1 MNHRWMGTK
10 TLLCGGLMLAAVAF
24 AAEPIPCTLDVAS
37 EGTDV
42 LLSVPSD
49 GNVDVNLVCS
59 SAETTPGALELA
71 LSAFTGDEGSVAAV
85 LSPAQAP
92 AGAKPQQPLKVTVP
106 KTLLVPLRLA
116 APSLPQTGKYT
127 GRLLILAEGRD
138 PVVRKIVLT
147 REAQR
152 GTLVISPQ
160 PLTLTITR
168 PFWGGA
174 SGTTFS
180 VALREKTGRL
190 RLEGI
195 TVRLESVSKAPEGGF
210 TLKQNVGFTFN
221 AARVDDMER
230 TPAADSSRDA
240 RAIPAGSQA
249 AVGVTLQNLQA
260 GEYNAVLRFQA
271 TNSNDDD
278 AQKLTLTVQT
288 RDSVIWALLV
298 LALALI
304 ISFVTTK
311 LLVSYKRRAGLLM
324 RIRATRAS
332 GIDSEPYSLP
342 VVWTRSVLRQTEEL
356 SRHFFL
362 TSPDQIE
369 ARITDLERPLELLG
383 RIANLRRD
391 IAGLGPWIYRRA
403 EVILEHIVS
412 SIGACK
418 PNDDATAKIK
428 AQLDALELW
437 LDPKKTQDCYWE
449 DLSSSIGSLLAKVDL
464 ATVQSAEAKLTM
476 HRLAGDLQHAIANPP
491 KDQKGKFEA
500 EKHYAVLNI
509 LWERRTDPG
518 ELAAAIECWNQSA
531 DIHTLFSLADDQAW
545 ARMDQA
551 IKDKRLWID
560 MPHTDPAS
568 PAEAYDLLR
577 VELKTSDP
585 LLERAFLFQHGLE
598 FHWRFEL
605 NYRWGWVWPTK
616 LPLEPR
622 SAEPRLVEYVPR
634 PGKLT
639 ASVRAL
645 PAEQRHSAD
654 GAAAPLYLDLSSERQ
669 MQIRKSSDFAGY
681 KKFHTAEMISWG
693 LASALAVVTGLATF
707 YFKSGAFGSMQDY
720 LTLFAW
726 GTSIDQA
733 RNIFQ
738 NAQATP
744 SPPAKA
750 S

>member
-1 MNHRWMGTK
+1 
-10 TLLCGGLMLAAVAF
+10 MLAAVAF
-24 AAEPIPCTLDVAS
+24 AAEPIPCSLDVAS

-59 SAETTPGALELA
+59 STETTPGALELA
-71 LSAFTGDEGSVAAV
+71 LSAFTGDEGSFAV
-85 LSPAQAP
+85 VLLRAQAP

-116 APSLPQTGKYT
+116 APNLPQSGKYT

-160 PLTLTITR
+160 PVNLTLSRRLLFWR
-168 PFWGGA
+168 PMKE
-174 SGTTFS
+174 TTFS
-180 VALREKTGRL
+180 VALREKTGKV

-195 TVRLESVSKAPEGGF
+195 TARLETVSKAPEGGF
-210 TLKQNVGFTFN
+210 TLDRNASFKFN
-221 AARVDDMER
+221 GKDVEHIEETPEARSGG
-230 TPAADSSRDA
+230 PARD
-240 RAIPAGSQA
+240 IPAGSQA
-249 AVGVTLQNLQA
+249 VVAVTLKNLKA
-260 GEYNAVLRFQA
+260 GEYDAVLHFQA
-271 TNSNDDD
+271 ANSNDDD

-288 RDSVIWALLV
+288 RDCVIWAIGVLV
-298 LALALI
+298 LALV
-304 ISFVTTK
+304 ISFYTTK
-311 LLVSYKRRAGLLM
+311 LLVSHRRGASLLM
-324 RIRATRAS
+324 RIREIQPV
-332 GIDSEPYSLP
+332 GIDSEPHSLP
-342 VVWTRSVLRQTEEL
+342 VVWVRSVLRQTEEL
-356 SRHFFL
+356 SRRYLL

-383 RIANLRRD
+383 RIAGLRKG
-391 IAGLGPWIYRRA
+391 IAGLGPWIHRRA
-403 EVILEHIVS
+403 EVILDHIVS
-412 SIGACK
+412 SIGAFK
-418 PNDDATAKIK
+418 PTDEATAKIK
-428 AQLDALELW
+428 VELDALGLW
-437 LDPKKTQDCYWE
+437 LEPKKTQDCYWE
-449 DLSSSIGSLLAKVDL
+449 DLSKSIGSLLGEADL
-464 ATVQSAEAKLTM
+464 GIVQSAEATLTM
-476 HRLAGDLQHAIANPP
+476 HRLFTDLQQAVANPP

-500 EKHYAVLNI
+500 EKHYAALKI

-518 ELAAAIECWNQSA
+518 ELAAAIECWNRSA
-531 DIHTLFSLADDQAW
+531 DIHSLFTLADDQAW
-545 ARMDQA
+545 ARMEQA
-551 IKDKRLWID
+551 IQDKRLWID

-568 PAEAYDLLR
+568 PAEAYELLH

-585 LLERAFLFQHGLE
+585 LLEQAFLFQHGLE

-605 NYRWGWVWPTK
+605 TYRKWWCRRAKRAFK
-616 LPLEPR
+616 LVFEPR

-645 PAEQRHSAD
+645 PAERRHSAT
-654 GAAAPLYLDLSSERQ
+654 GEAAPLYLDLSTDRQ
-669 MQIRKSSDFAGY
+669 SQIRKSSDFAGY
-681 KKFHTAEMISWG
+681 KKYHTAEMISWV
-693 LASALAVVTGLATF
+693 LASALAVVTGLTTF
-707 YFKSGAFGSMQDY
+707 YFKGSAFGSVQDY
-720 LTLFAW
+720 LALFAW

-738 NAQATP
+738 SAQAP
-744 SPPAKA
+744 SNPSAPASTPAKA

>member
-1 MNHRWMGTK
+1 MNHRSMGTK
-10 TLLCGGLMLAAVAF
+10 TLWSAGLMLAAVAL
-24 AAEPIPCTLDVAS
+24 AGEPIPCSLDVAS

-59 SAETTPGALELA
+59 SAKTTPGALELA
-71 LSAFTGDEGSVAAV
+71 LSAFTGDEGSVTAV

-106 KTLLVPLRLA
+106 KTLLIPLRLA
-116 APSLPQTGKYT
+116 APSLPQSGKYT
-127 GRLLILAEGRD
+127 GRLMILAEGRD

-147 REAQR
+147 REALR

-160 PLTLTITR
+160 PVNLTITR

-180 VALREKTGRL
+180 VALREKTSRL

-195 TVRLESVSKAPEGGF
+195 TARLESVSKAPEEGF

-221 AARVDDMER
+221 GARVDDMER
-230 TPAADSSRDA
+230 TPASESSGDA

-249 AVGVTLQNLQA
+249 VVGVTLKNLQA

-288 RDSVIWALLV
+288 RDSVIWAIVVLV
-298 LALALI
+298 VALI

-311 LLVSYKRRAGLLM
+311 LLASYKRRASLLM
-324 RIRATRAS
+324 SIQKARAS

-369 ARITDLERPLELLG
+369 ARVTDLERPLELLG
-383 RIANLRRD
+383 RIAGLRQG
-391 IAGLGPWIYRRA
+391 IAGLGPWIQRRA
-403 EVILEHIVS
+403 EVILDHIVS

-428 AQLDALELW
+428 AQLDALEAW
-437 LDPKKTQDCYWE
+437 LDPQKTQDCYWK
-449 DLSSSIGSLLAKVDL
+449 DLSGSIGSLLAKVDL
-464 ATVQSAEAKLTM
+464 GAGLSAEAKLAM
-476 HRLAGDLQHAIANPP
+476 QRLAGDLQHAIANPP
-491 KDQKGKFEA
+491 RDQKGKFEA
-500 EKHYAVLNI
+500 EKYYAVLNI

-531 DIHTLFSLADDQAW
+531 DIHSLFTLADDQAW

-577 VELKTSDP
+577 IELKTSDP

-605 NYRWGWVWPTK
+605 NYKWGWVWPTK
-616 LPLEPR
+616 LVFEPR
-622 SAEPRLVEYVPR
+622 SAEPRLVEYVPH

-645 PAEQRHSAD
+645 PAEQRHLAD
-654 GAAAPLYLDLSSERQ
+654 GAAAPSYLDLATDRQ
-669 MQIRKSSDFAGY
+669 TQIRKSSDFAGY

-738 NAQATP
+738 SAQTP
-744 SPPAKA
+744 SSPPAKT